1 MADRDYS
8 LFGAEH
14 VRKYLETDGEVGQV
28 WNGVPCLVLWTTG
41 RRSGETRVHPLI
53 YGARGSDVV
62 IVASNGGAPE
72 HPTWY
77 LNLTADPSVEV
88 QVGAD
93 RYAGTSRTAKGPER
107 TELWKLMTGIWPEY
121 DGYQANTDRE
131 IPVVVIERA

>member
-8 LFGAEH
+8 LFGDAH
-14 VRKYLETDGEVGQV
+14 VEQYLATNGEVGHT

-41 RRSGETRVHPLI
+41 RKTGETRVHPLI
-53 YGARGSDVV
+53 YGARGEDVV
-62 IVASNGGAPE
+62 IVASKGGAPE

-77 LNLTADPSVEV
+77 LNLTANPDVEV

-93 RYAGTSRTAKGPER
+93 RYRGTARTAEGDER
-107 TELWKLMTGIWPEY
+107 TELWQLMAGIWPEY
-121 DGYQANTDRE
+121 VGYQSKTDRQ